1 MAHPRAKLTVAGR
14 RLLVERVLDQGW
26 PPARAAPALGAAG
39 QARRAE
45 RLLAEIDPGAR
56 GRPDLRL
63 TPREVE
69 ALRLVGQGRA
79 NDEIAGALFLS
90 VRTVERH
97 LANIYTKIGAAG
109 RTARVTATAFAH
121 RNGIT

>member
-1 MAHPRAKLTVAGR
+1 
-14 RLLVERVLDQGW
+14 
-26 PPARAAPALGAAG
+26 LGAAS
-39 QARRAE
+39 QARWAQ
-45 RLLAEIDPGAR
+45 RLLAEIDPAAR

-69 ALRLVGQGRA
+69 VLRLVGQGRG
-79 NDEIAGALFLS
+79 NDDIARELFLS

-109 RTARVTATAFAH
+109 RTARATATAFAH
-121 RNGIT
+121 RNNIT